1 MEIGTVLAGI
11 NWLAVI
17 VAAIAAFALGGFWYS
32 MKVFGATWMREIGL
46 TEETASNTNMT
57 LTYGTTFVL
66 QLLAATALAACMPA
80 DGSWLTG
87 LKTGLV
93 VGVFWVATAYGT
105 TYLFE
110 QRSLRLFMINAGYY
124 VVLFAIMGT
133 IIGTWH

>member
-17 VAAIAAFALGGFWYS
+17 VAAIAAFVLGGFWYS

-46 TEETASNTNMT
+46 TEETASNANMT